1 MKRQDVLDV
10 AYYEEEIENLKFECS
25 QLHHYTDHLQE
36 KLTNVEHILREGLTF
51 HRLLVKQNPTSS
63 NKKQLN
69 FLEDLLSVI
78 KAPMFLQQEKE
89 ESKPKLKSI
98 YDLK

>member
-36 KLTNVEHILREGLTF
+36 KLTNAEHILREGLTF

-69 FLEDLLSVI
+69 FLEDLLSII
-78 KAPMFLQQEKE
+78 KAPMFLQQKKE

>member
-1 MKRQDVLDV
+1 MKRQDILDV
-10 AYYEEEIENLKFECS
+10 VYYEEEIENLKFECS

-36 KLTNVEHILREGLTF
+36 KLTNAEHMLREGLTF
-51 HRLLVKQNPTSS
+51 HRLLVRQNPTSS
-63 NKKQLN
+63 NKKQLE

-78 KAPMFLQQEKE
+78 KAPMFLQEKE
-89 ESKPKLKSI
+89 ERKPKLKSI